1 MLKKRILTISILLP
15 LFIWLLL
22 YASQEVFLSATS
34 TVMIIAVFEWLKLL
48 KSNDTLKNLV
58 NIIIL
63 FLMFFFVTKA
73 YWADPFVITKIVLL
87 SNVFWV
93 IIFLDILLYSKFTFI
108 ERLHFNTIYNYLSC
122 FFALVPCWLSINYM
136 QVYNK
141 SLLLFGCLIIIAAD
155 VGAYIFGKLFGKHKL
170 TKISPNKTWEGI
182 LGGYLGAILVA
193 IGYIVFCTAS
203 VDGKFILRII
213 LLTNVTFM
221 FSVVG
226 DLFESLVKRISGVK
240 DSGNILPGHGGILDR
255 IDSFCSGI
263 PVFLMGVLLY
273 QL

>member
-22 YASQEVFLSATS
+22 CASQEVFLSATS

-93 IIFLDILLYSKFTFI
+93 IIFLDILFTKNFKVI
-108 ERLHFNTIYNYLSC
+108 MFYFFHILFLFTI
-122 FFALVPCWLSINYM
+122 
-136 QVYNK
+136 
-141 SLLLFGCLIIIAAD
+141 
-155 VGAYIFGKLFGKHKL
+155 
-170 TKISPNKTWEGI
+170 
-182 LGGYLGAILVA
+182 
-193 IGYIVFCTAS
+193 
-203 VDGKFILRII
+203 
-213 LLTNVTFM
+213 
-221 FSVVG
+221 
-226 DLFESLVKRISGVK
+226 
-240 DSGNILPGHGGILDR
+240 
-255 IDSFCSGI
+255 
-263 PVFLMGVLLY
+263 
-273 QL
+273 

>member
-22 YASQEVFLSATS
+22 YSSQEVFLSATS
-34 TVMIIAVFEWLKLL
+34 TIMIIAVFEWLKLL
-48 KSNDTLKNLV
+48 KSNNILNNLV

-63 FLMFFFVTKA
+63 FLMFYLITKA
-73 YWADPFVITKIVLL
+73 YWLDPFIITKIVLMA
-87 SNVFWV
+87 NVFWIV
-93 IIFLDILLYSKFTFI
+93 AFLDILLYSKFI
-108 ERLHFNTIYNYLSC
+108 LVEQLHCNTLYKYLSC
-122 FFALVPCWLSINYM
+122 FFALVPCWLAINYM
-136 QVYNK
+136 HVYNK
-141 SLLLFGCLIIIAAD
+141 SLLLLGCLIIIAAD

-182 LGGYLGAILVA
+182 LGGYLGTVLVVA
-193 IGYIVFCTAS
+193 GYIVFFNS
-203 VDGKFILRII
+203 NLNWKIILRII
-213 LLTNVTFM
+213 LLTNITFM
-221 FSVVG
+221 FSVIG
-226 DLFESLVKRISGVK
+226 DLFESLVKRTSGVK

-255 IDSFCSGI
+255 IDSFCAGI